1 MNRSLVTALGL
12 ALAAVT
18 GAASAQSYGYP
29 QNNYPQNTYPQST
42 SNASYSSQ
50 IDFARVVRVDPV
62 FETYSTQPVNGPRCY
77 ERPTYVQGDSYYG
90 DGNGNGDS
98 YYDSYGSER
107 RSAGTEGG
115 RTAATV
121 VGGIVG
127 AVLGSKVGGGS
138 GAYAAS
144 AIGTMVG
151 GLAGRQIYDSAQR
164 RRYAGNTVQVC
175 DPGYGDNGYGNNG
188 YNNNGYASNEVN
200 DSRVVGYDV
209 TYEYM
214 GRQFVT
220 RTNYPP
226 GDRIRVRVDVRPE

>member
-1 MNRSLVTALGL
+1 MNRSLATTLGL

-29 QNNYPQNTYPQST
+29 QNSYPQSTYPQST

-50 IDFARVVRVDPV
+50 IDFARVIRVDPV

-138 GAYAAS
+138 ARYATS
-144 AIGTMVG
+144 AIGSMVG
-151 GLAGRQIYDSAQR
+151 GMAGRSIYEQNKRSQQPR
-164 RRYAGNTVQVC
+164 TGSVRVC
-175 DPGYGDNGYGNNG
+175 DPVSSNGNYYSTGG
-188 YNNNGYASNEVN
+188 ERAVSA
-200 DSRVVGYDV
+200 YDV
-209 TYEYM
+209 TYEYA
-214 GRQFVT
+214 GKTYRT
-220 RTNYPP
+220 RTDHNP
-226 GDRIRVRVDVRPE
+226 GDRIRVRVDVRPD